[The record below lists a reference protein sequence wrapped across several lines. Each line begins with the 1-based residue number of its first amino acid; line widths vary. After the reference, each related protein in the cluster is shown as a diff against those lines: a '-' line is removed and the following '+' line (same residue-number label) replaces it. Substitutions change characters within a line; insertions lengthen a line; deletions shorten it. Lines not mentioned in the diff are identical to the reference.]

1 MARGQAIIM
10 PMLGNDT
17 RVHSTIG
24 LSAVELQGI
33 DNEQVVLVVEE
44 KLPKSDRSK
53 NLWIDPRPCQAQ
65 NEHVLNPHRE
75 GIAVFPRGPSAV
87 DSEAHSRAVG
97 LD

>member
-1 MARGQAIIM
+1 M

-33 DNEQVVLVVEE
+33 DNETVVLVVEE
-44 KLPKSDRSK
+44 KLPKSA
-53 NLWIDPRPCQAQ
+53 PRPRQAQ
-65 NEHVLNPHRE
+65 NEHVLNPHGE
-75 GIAVFPRGPSAV
+75 GIAVLPRGPSAV

-97 LD
+97 PD